1 MISDDIL
8 ETLSAYEQ
16 SNNPVIN
23 NRRNDAIIGM
33 VARLAT
39 SRNRNRV
46 LEVLRSIQAREG
58 RVIQKNDIEKIKYI
72 LDNDDTGY
80 GSYDR
85 SSITNNMVYKRYN
98 RNNNRGSKRSIE
110 RKLKERNGRRLR
122 SNHLDE
128 IGKMLNTV
136 GINRSDANEIETILS
151 KVKESDNNLKSNNIN
166 RITNI
171 LFDREGLS
179 EMAENETEDEDV
191 DYSHPPL
198 CINHSVSDCPSD
210 TCVVQKKKCV
220 PNILN
225 NENLCYNKNVH
236 ECVKPCRFFGKSVH
250 DKGSCHYFYSN
261 LDEAK
266 TEHKYIMKHIAQFE
280 KYIDILKSK
289 SKSLISY
296 LNSQLKKINTGIN
309 KLETKKNKL
318 DTKFEYPSKITNYE
332 ELMEEVRT
340 TSDELMNLT
349 RRKSET
355 NAILSQIKYLTNL
368 NVSKNKKKTKKI
380 HHRGVNNNRRYRNT
394 LTRYSYTY

>member
-1 MISDDIL
+1 MNSDELLKIL
-8 ETLSAYEQ
+8 EYERENETEINTKKKEKIVGLVKNLGTSYDGIQRVSA
-16 SNNPVIN
+16 
-23 NRRNDAIIGM
+23 
-33 VARLAT
+33 
-39 SRNRNRV
+39 
-46 LEVLRSIQAREG
+46 VLRSIQAREG

-80 GSYDR
+80 GAYDR
-85 SSITNNMVYKRYN
+85 SSITNNMTYKRYS
-98 RNNNRGSKRSIE
+98 RNNNNGSKRSIE

-136 GINRSDANEIETILS
+136 GINRRDANEIETILS
-151 KVKESDNNLKSNNIN
+151 KVKESENNLKSNNIN

-191 DYSHPPL
+191 DYSDTPL

-225 NENLCYNKNVH
+225 NENMCYNKKFH

-266 TEHKYIMKHIAQFE
+266 NEHKYIMKHITQFE

-318 DTKFEYPSKITNYE
+318 DNKFKSPSKITNYE

-355 NAILSQIKYLTNL
+355 NAILSQIKYLTTL
-368 NVSKNKKKTKKI
+368 NASTNTYYTKKKNNRYRYNKKT
-380 HHRGVNNNRRYRNT
+380 HRRSLRF
-394 LTRYSYTY
+394 SI

>member
-1 MISDDIL
+1 MNSDDIL

-23 NRRNDAIIGM
+23 TRRNDNIIGM
-33 VARLAT
+33 VKNLAT
-39 SRNRNRV
+39 SINRKNRV
-46 LEVLRSIQAREG
+46 LDVVTSIQDRVD
-58 RVIQKNDIEKIKYI
+58 RVIQKKDISKIKDI
-72 LDNDDTGY
+72 LYNDDMGY

-85 SSITNNMVYKRYN
+85 SSITNNMVYKRYS
-98 RNNNRGSKRSIE
+98 RNNKTISKRSIN
-110 RKLKERNGRRLR
+110 RKLKSLEGRELR
-122 SNHLDE
+122 SSHIDE
-128 IGKMLNTV
+128 IEQMLKTV
-136 GINRSDANEIETILS
+136 GINREDANEIETILS
-151 KVKESDNNLKSNNIN
+151 KVKESENNLKSNNIN

-179 EMAENETEDEDV
+179 EMAENETEDEAV
-191 DYSHPPL
+191 DYSDTPL
-198 CINHSVSDCPSD
+198 CITHSVSDCPSD
-210 TCVVQKKKCV
+210 TCIVQKKKCV

-318 DTKFEYPSKITNYE
+318 DTKFESPSKITNYE

-368 NVSKNKKKTKKI
+368 NVSKNKKNTKK
-380 HHRGVNNNRRYRNT
+380 RNNITRTRTRYRN
-394 LTRYSYTY
+394 RYRYTH